1 MPHVSYP
8 FGAVVGMDDMRLALL
23 LNAVSP
29 AVGGVLVRGEKGTA
43 KSTTVRA
50 LAAVLPPVDVV
61 LGCRFACDPAAP
73 DPACP
78 DGPHDPG
85 APGHTR
91 PARLVELPVG
101 ASEDRVVG
109 SLDLERAL
117 TEGVKAFEPGLLA
130 AAHRG
135 VLYVDEVNL
144 LHDHLVDLLLDAA
157 ALGTAYVEREGVSVR
172 HAARFLLVGTMNPE
186 EGELRPQLLDRF
198 GLTVEV
204 AAPRDP
210 AERAEVVR
218 RRFAYDADPAGFAAT
233 WAAEEAGLAR
243 RIAEARARLPH
254 VVLSDGAL
262 RQVTAVCAA
271 FDVDGLRADLVTA
284 RAAIAHAAW
293 CGRDEVTEDDVRV
306 AARLALPHRR
316 RRNPFD
322 APGLDDDTLEQA
334 LQDAR
339 PEDDG
344 DPDEG
349 DPDEGDPDD
358 DGGGGGTPPPPSDGG
373 GPDDHSRAEGDGPAP
388 EDGQYRDNGSREA
401 ETGQAPERAAVA
413 PADPFRAR
421 RLEVPGIG
429 AGVAGRRS
437 RARGDRGR
445 VVGATRPTGAV
456 TRLHLTGTVLAAA
469 PHQVARG
476 RTGPGLRIAREDLRQ
491 ATLEGREGNLVL
503 FVVDASG
510 SMGSRA
516 RMAAVKGAVLSLLLD
531 AYQRRDKV
539 GLVTFRGTAAEL
551 ALPPTW
557 SVEAAAARLTELPTG
572 GRTPLAA
579 GLLRAHDTL
588 RVERVRDPQ
597 RRPLLVVVTDGRA
610 TGARGGD
617 HLGEARRAAGLLA
630 AGDVTSVVVD
640 CESGPVRLG
649 LAGALGTALGAQTLR
664 LEELAA
670 ESLAATVR
678 SVREAA

>member
-1 MPHVSYP
+1 
-8 FGAVVGMDDMRLALL
+8 
-23 LNAVSP
+23 
-29 AVGGVLVRGEKGTA
+29 
-43 KSTTVRA
+43 
-50 LAAVLPPVDVV
+50 
-61 LGCRFACDPAAP
+61 
-73 DPACP
+73 
-78 DGPHDPG
+78 
-85 APGHTR
+85 
-91 PARLVELPVG
+91 
-101 ASEDRVVG
+101 
-109 SLDLERAL
+109 
-117 TEGVKAFEPGLLA
+117 
-130 AAHRG
+130 
-135 VLYVDEVNL
+135 
-144 LHDHLVDLLLDAA
+144 
-157 ALGTAYVEREGVSVR
+157 
-172 HAARFLLVGTMNPE
+172 MNPE

-218 RRFAYDADPAGFAAT
+218 RRFAHDADPAGFGAA
-233 WAAEEAGLAR
+233 WAAEETSLAEW
-243 RIAEARARLPH
+243 IVAARARLPH

-262 RQVTAVCAA
+262 QQVTAVCAA

-284 RAAIAHAAW
+284 RAAMAHAAW
-293 CGRDEVTEDDVRV
+293 CGRDAVTEDDVRV

-316 RRNPFD
+316 RRDPFD

-334 LQDAR
+334 LQDGR
-339 PEDDG
+339 
-344 DPDEG
+344 PDEEPPPPDGPDGGAPPPPDGG
-349 DPDEGDPDD
+349 DGAPD
-358 DGGGGGTPPPPSDGG
+358 DGGPGPQDGRHRDDGSPDGG
-373 GPDDHSRAEGDGPAP
+373 AEDPGA
-388 EDGQYRDNGSREA
+388 
-401 ETGQAPERAAVA
+401 QARERAAAA
-413 PADPFRAR
+413 PSEPFRAR

-429 AGVAGRRS
+429 SGAAGRRS
-437 RARGDRGR
+437 KARADRGR
-445 VVGATRPTGAV
+445 VVGSVRPSGPV
-456 TRLHLTGTVLAAA
+456 TRLHLVDTVLAAA
-469 PHQVARG
+469 PHQTARG

-516 RMAAVKGAVLSLLLD
+516 RMGAVKGAVLSLLLD

-539 GLVTFRGTAAEL
+539 GLVTFRGGDAGL

-557 SVEAAAARLTELPTG
+557 SVEAAAARLRELPTG

-579 GLLRAHDTL
+579 GLVRAAEVL
-588 RVERVRDPQ
+588 RVESVRDPR

-610 TGARGGD
+610 TGARGSD
-617 HLGEARRAAGLLA
+617 ALGTAHAAARRLAGTAA
-630 AGDVTSVVVD
+630 VVVD

-649 LAGALGTALGAQTLR
+649 LAGVLGGHLGAQTLR